1 MNWKV
6 KAVLVK
12 LENTALYFTVGLLLG
27 RYLSWWQLFV
37 LFFPFM
43 VLAAAYELI
52 NYKKFVIEFPG
63 PEVSERDAFLTALDT
78 CFNIMLWFLMG
89 FNVAKWVWGP

>member
-12 LENTALYFTVGLLLG
+12 LENTALYFVVGLFLG
-27 RYLSWWQLFV
+27 TVLSWWQLFI

-43 VLAAAYELI
+43 VLAATLELI
-52 NYKKFVIEFPG
+52 YYKKFLVRFPG
-63 PEVSERDAFLTALDT
+63 PELPERDAFLTALDA
-78 CFNIMLWFLMG
+78 CFNMMLWFLMG
-89 FNVAKWVWGP
+89 FNVAKWVW